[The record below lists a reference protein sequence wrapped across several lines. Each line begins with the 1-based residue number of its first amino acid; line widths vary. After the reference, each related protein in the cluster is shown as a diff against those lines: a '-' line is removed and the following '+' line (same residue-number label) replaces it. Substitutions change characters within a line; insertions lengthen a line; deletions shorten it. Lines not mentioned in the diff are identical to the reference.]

1 MRKGLVLVGC
11 ILFYS
16 CFKEPKKSHNLN
28 SLQDNQGI
36 EKISESTRLD
46 NQIESNQIESNQ
58 IKSKYSNI
66 KTLDGK
72 YPADENLF
80 ETGILKIQLL
90 KLLGEENYNL
100 FIQNMEVQV
109 PIEIIDDEYAFVSGG
124 APHNFGSEEACV
136 EIDFV
141 NDVISV
147 GILSEDKGILYFTEK
162 ENKNITKGK
171 LKEWLEEVNDKSTND

>member
-46 NQIESNQIESNQ
+46 NQDEKNQIES
-58 IKSKYSNI
+58 KYSYI
-66 KTLDGK
+66 KTFEGK
-72 YPADENLF
+72 YPDDINLF
-80 ETGILKIQLL
+80 ESGILRTKLFE
-90 KLLGEENYNL
+90 LLGEENYNL

-124 APHNFGSEEACV
+124 APHNFGSEEACI

-141 NDVISV
+141 NYVISV

-171 LKEWLEEVNDKSTND
+171 LKEWLKEVNDKPTND

>member
-1 MRKGLVLVGC
+1 MRKGLIFIGC
-11 ILFYS
+11 IVFYS
-16 CFKEPKKSHNLN
+16 CFKETKKAHDSN
-28 SLQDNQGI
+28 SLQDNQVI
-36 EKISESTRLD
+36 DKISESTRLD
-46 NQIESNQIESNQ
+46 NQIEKNQIES
-58 IKSKYSNI
+58 KYSYI
-66 KTLDGK
+66 KTLEGK

-90 KLLGEENYNL
+90 KLLGQENYNL
-100 FIQNMEVQV
+100 FIQNVEVQV

-124 APHNFGSEEACV
+124 APHNFGSEEACI

-162 ENKNITKGK
+162 ENKNVTKGK
-171 LKEWLEEVNDKSTND
+171 LKEWLKEVNDKSTND

>member
-46 NQIESNQIESNQ
+46 NQ

-109 PIEIIDDEYAFVSGG
+109 PIEIIDDKYGFVSGG
-124 APHNFGSEEACV
+124 APHNFSSEEACV

-171 LKEWLEEVNDKSTND
+171 LKEWLEEVNDKPTND

>member
-1 MRKGLVLVGC
+1 MGC

-16 CFKEPKKSHNLN
+16 CFKEPKKAHNLN

-36 EKISESTRLD
+36 DKISESTRFD
-46 NQIESNQIESNQ
+46 NQIEKNQIES
-58 IKSKYSNI
+58 KYSYI
-66 KTLDGK
+66 KTLEGK
-72 YPADENLF
+72 YPDDINLF
-80 ETGILKIQLL
+80 ESGILRTKLL

-124 APHNFGSEEACV
+124 APHNFSSEEACV

-162 ENKNITKGK
+162 ENKNVTKGK
-171 LKEWLEEVNDKSTND
+171 LKEWLKEVNDKSTND

>member
-16 CFKEPKKSHNLN
+16 CFKEPRKSHNLN
-28 SLQDNQGI
+28 SLQDNHGI
-36 EKISESTRLD
+36 DKISESTRLD
-46 NQIESNQIESNQ
+46 NQIEKNQIES
-58 IKSKYSNI
+58 KYSYI
-66 KTLDGK
+66 KTLEGK

-162 ENKNITKGK
+162 ENKNVTKGK
-171 LKEWLEEVNDKSTND
+171 LKEWLKEVNDKSSND